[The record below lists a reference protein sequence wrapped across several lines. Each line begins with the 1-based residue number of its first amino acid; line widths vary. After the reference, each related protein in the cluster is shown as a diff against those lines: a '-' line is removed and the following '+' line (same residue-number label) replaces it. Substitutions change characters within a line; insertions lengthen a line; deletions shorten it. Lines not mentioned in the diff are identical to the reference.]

1 MHIAQFINTEG
12 SLNYR
17 ILYALY
23 KSQIDEKTATIKENV
38 RDKVINFMI
47 RKFKSLDENDT
58 VLAKKIE
65 EVVLK
70 AFHKSNNIIYC
81 YDFIQRLID

>member
-1 MHIAQFINTEG
+1 
-12 SLNYR
+12 
-17 ILYALY
+17 
-23 KSQIDEKTATIKENV
+23 
-38 RDKVINFMI
+38 MI